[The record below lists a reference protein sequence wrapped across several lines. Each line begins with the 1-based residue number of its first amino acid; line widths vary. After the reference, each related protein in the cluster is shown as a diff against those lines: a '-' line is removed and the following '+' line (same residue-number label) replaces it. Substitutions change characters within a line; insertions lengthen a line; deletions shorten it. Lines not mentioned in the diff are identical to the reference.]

1 MKSAIQT
8 LKACARFDS
17 EQHDVFLR
25 VAESE
30 GRIFLD
36 LGDKEWRAVELDANG
51 WRIINNPPVR
61 FWRAHGMLPL
71 PLPQRAGSIRQLRR
85 FVNLNDNDFVLL
97 VAALLDGL
105 RPGRPHPVLYLAGEE
120 GTAKSTLAKIVRR
133 IIDPNTTPLRALPG
147 NVRDLFVCVHNNYA
161 LSFDNIS
168 RITRVISDA
177 LCQISSGSGFGTRK
191 LFTDNGEFLVS
202 GSRPVVLNGL
212 ANSITRSDLAD
223 RTVVLKPAPITPEQ
237 RLSEAEFWNGF
248 ESELPHLFGA
258 MLDATVHGLRNEPL
272 VRPHRLPRMAD
283 FVTRSI
289 ACERA
294 FAEEGA
300 FLRAFNSN
308 AVETIE
314 ALIEDDCVATAVNT
328 FMMERSFWCGTATQ
342 LLRELTDGDRTEAQV
357 SQWASW
363 PRNPSLFS
371 NRLRAVAASLR
382 KIGIEILC
390 DKKTPDRGR
399 TRIIELRKIGHEERL
414 RQPEQLREPQPDSRV
429 SKERLSSRK
438 LISNLDPD
446 SS

>member
-1 MKSAIQT
+1 VVRSFQGKT
-8 LKACARFDS
+8 LRFP
-17 EQHDVFLR
+17 
-25 VAESE
+25 
-30 GRIFLD
+30 
-36 LGDKEWRAVELDANG
+36 VELDVNG

-61 FWRAHGMLPL
+61 FWRVRGILPL
-71 PLPQRAGSIRQLRR
+71 PLPQRAGSIRQLRG

-97 VAALLDGL
+97 VAVLLDGL
-105 RPGRPHPVLYLAGEE
+105 RPGKPHPVLYLAGEE

-133 IIDPNTTPLRALPG
+133 LIDPNSTPLRALPG
-147 NVRDLFVCVHNNYA
+147 NVRDLFVCVHNSYA

-168 RITRVISDA
+168 KIALKISDA
-177 LCQISSGSGFGTRK
+177 LCQVSSGSGFGTRK

-212 ANSITRSDLAD
+212 ANSITRSDLAE
-223 RTVVLKPAPITPEQ
+223 RTVVLKPAPITQEQ
-237 RLSEAEFWNGF
+237 RLSEAELWNSF
-248 ESELPHLFGA
+248 ESEVPYVFGA
-258 MLDATVHGLRNEPL
+258 MLDATVHGLRKEPL
-272 VRPHRLPRMAD
+272 VRPYRLPRMAD

-300 FLRAFNSN
+300 FLRAFSST

-328 FMMERSFWCGTATQ
+328 FMTERSFWCGTATQ

-357 SQWASW
+357 SQWTSW

-390 DKKTPDRGR
+390 DKKTPDRRR
-399 TRIIELRKIGHEERL
+399 TRIIELRKIDQEERPPE
-414 RQPEQLREPQPDSRV
+414 PEQLRAQEPQSDTGEARIADGADAADGSRV
-429 SKERLSSRK
+429 SKERLSFQKIDIKPR
-438 LISNLDPD
+438 
-446 SS
+446 